1 VKETGTFGRE
11 FPFPTPQTG
20 VIAMN
25 LILRLSAALIVVLG
39 LSACNTVEGAG
50 QDIERAGEE
59 IEDAG
64 N

>member
-1 VKETGTFGRE
+1 
-11 FPFPTPQTG
+11 
-20 VIAMN
+20 MN